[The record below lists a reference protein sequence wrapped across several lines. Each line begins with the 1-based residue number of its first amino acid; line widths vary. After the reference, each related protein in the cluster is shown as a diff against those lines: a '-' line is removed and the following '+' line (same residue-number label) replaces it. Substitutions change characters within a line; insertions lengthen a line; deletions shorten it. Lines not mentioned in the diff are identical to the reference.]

1 MRGLLGFWIG
11 WRFYRARQANG
22 FISFISF
29 ASTVGIA
36 LGVAVLIILLSA
48 MNGFERELEQRFL
61 GVVPHGELIGAA
73 KPLHRWPD
81 IVKSAMVIPGI
92 EGAAPF
98 IRIEGLVQKPGGFQG
113 LAVTGID
120 TRLEPDVSVIRDYMT
135 PAAWDSLTTDS
146 NNIVLGES
154 LAAKLGL
161 KTGDLLSLYVPSVSH
176 GEARRLR
183 SAKSH
188 RFVVSGTF
196 KLGGELEQ
204 TNAYIPMAYAAKLL
218 DMGDAV
224 TGVRIKTTN
233 VFQAPA
239 LIRELGFKQDQ
250 YLYMSDWTRT
260 QGHLYQDI
268 QLVRVVMYLVLA
280 LVIAVACFNIV
291 STLVMAVRDKA
302 AEIAILMTMG
312 VRRTAIMTIF
322 VVQGAL
328 NGVLGCL
335 LGGAAGMLV
344 ARNLSAIARTVEQL
358 FSVKL
363 LAGDI
368 YFIDFLPSRLES
380 ADVVIVLSMA
390 MFMSLVATIYP
401 ALKASR
407 ILPAQALS
415 GR

>member
-29 ASTVGIA
+29 ASTAGIA
-36 LGVAVLIILLSA
+36 LGVAVLIIVLSA

-73 KPLHRWPD
+73 EPLHSWPD
-81 IVKSAMVIPGI
+81 IVKSAQVIPGI

-120 TRLEPDVSVIRDYMT
+120 TRLEPDVSVIRDFMS
-135 PAAWDSLTTDS
+135 PQAWDSLATDS
-146 NNIVLGES
+146 NNIVLGAS

-161 KTGDLLSLYVPSVSH
+161 KVGDLLSLYVPSVSN
-176 GEARRLR
+176 GEASRLG

-218 DMGDAV
+218 NMGDTV
-224 TGVRIKTTN
+224 TGVRIKTAN

-312 VRRTAIMTIF
+312 VRRGAIMTIF
-322 VVQGAL
+322 MVQGAL

-335 LGGAAGMLV
+335 LGGAAGVLI
-344 ARNLSAIARTVEQL
+344 ALNLSAIARGIEQL

-363 LAGDI
+363 LAADI

-380 ADVVIVLSMA
+380 SDVLIVLSMA
-390 MFMSLVATIYP
+390 MVMSLIATIYP